1 MDTLLENAERIFEV
15 ARSEGARVANAG
27 FSGSGEDFALLIR
40 PDGGLHFIM
49 EAHFSIEAAA
59 IHTGA
64 QAAFRVT
71 HLREGVRVEGRNSSQ
86 TCVLEE
92 RNPQRQLLPNQPLYR
107 ITSPLLTGC
116 SVSS

>member
-1 MDTLLENAERIFEV
+1 MDTFLENAQRIFDV
-15 ARSEGARVANAG
+15 ARSTRATVVNAG
-27 FSGSGEDFALLIR
+27 FSGSAEDFALLIR

-49 EAHFSIEAAA
+49 EAPFSIEAAA

-71 HLREGVRVEGRNSSQ
+71 HLREGIRVEGRNSSQ
-86 TCVLEE
+86 TCVLEG
-92 RNPQRQLLPNQPLYR
+92 RNLQMQLLPNQPLYR

-116 SVSS
+116 SVRS